1 VKSLTFDF
9 DKVVRKQIARLKKA
23 KQQKLQTR
31 MEILQTYG
39 LRSRERIS
47 KELGSIGKVFN
58 FDKFIAIDE
67 EITSSMKNF
76 EADQKRLKA
85 IMVNFEEKKPDMSTL
100 EKQERNDLIQLCKD
114 CFNLFKLALNE

>member
-1 VKSLTFDF
+1 MNVIEYEVKSLTLDF

-31 MEILQTYG
+31 MEILHTYG

-47 KELGSIGKVFN
+47 KFEFMSGANYKFN
-58 FDKFIAIDE
+58 YHDVAIDE
-67 EITSSMKNF
+67 EITSSIKNF

-85 IMVNFEEKKPDMSTL
+85 IMVNFEEKKPDMSAL
-100 EKQERNDLIQLCKD
+100 ERQERADLI
-114 CFNLFKLALNE
+114 